1 MQWIAPS
8 EKDTATETLEKRLRA
23 AADPFRA
30 NSGLKAREYSAPVL
44 GLIFLR
50 FATRRAM
57 LNRLSAI
64 LAPSF
69 RLIQKLHLNPQN
81 LRWTRDLLLP
91 RLLSGQVN
99 LTTISETQ
107 PERATA

>member
-8 EKDTATETLEKRLRA
+8 ETDTAAETREKRLRA

-30 NSGLKAREYSAPVL
+30 NSGLKALESSAPVL
-44 GLIFLR
+44 SLIFLR
-50 FATRRAM
+50 FAIWR
-57 LNRLSAI
+57 AI